1 MFPKNCIIPG
11 ARSPVRNTRS
21 SATHDA
27 RAAAVVNHA
36 GRTIG
41 PSGNSQQMT
50 PPSQG
55 PSVEASEQQQR
66 FVNATPSGAAGSQFQ
81 STNSSTTEAT

>member
-21 SATHDA
+21 SAVHDA

-41 PSGNSQQMT
+41 SSGNNQQMMPT
-50 PPSQG
+50 SQG
-55 PSVEASEQQQR
+55 PSVEASGQEQR
-66 FVNATPSGAAGSQFQ
+66 FATATQSGAAGSQSQ
-81 STNSSTTEAT
+81 STNSATTEAT

>member
-1 MFPKNCIIPG
+1 MLPKNCIIPD
-11 ARSPVRNTRS
+11 ARNPVRNTRS
-21 SATHDA
+21 SAVHDA

-41 PSGNSQQMT
+41 SSGNNQQMM

-55 PSVEASEQQQR
+55 PSVVTGEQQQR
-66 FVNATPSGAAGSQFQ
+66 FATATQSGAAGPLSQ
-81 STNSSTTEAT
+81 STNSATTEAT